1 MTHQADDSSSMK
13 ILIVDDDKKLCR
25 LVADYLEPM
34 GYEVEAAHNGN
45 RGLEMA
51 CEGNYHAVILD
62 VMMPQMDG
70 FEVLKR
76 LRRESDIPVLML
88 TARGEETDRI
98 VGLEMGADDYLPKTF
113 SSRELLARLRA
124 VTRRYALSERPVEP
138 ESTDTAVVFGNLH
151 IEESSRSA
159 LIDTRPL
166 NLTPIEYDL
175 LIRLAGSSG
184 RVLTRDQ
191 LLDAVAGRDYE
202 IFDRSIDVHI
212 SSLRRKLGED
222 PCNPRFIHTVRTVGY
237 MFKDPVRS
245 KLPPKQEMEWSKLKS
260 ATMAPAFLKISL
272 IGFSNPFSVPSRP
285 GTGIQAA
292 WALGLPS

>member
-1 MTHQADDSSSMK
+1 MK
-13 ILIVDDDKKLCR
+13 ILMIDDDKKLCR

-34 GYEVEAAHNGN
+34 GYEVASAHDGVS
-45 RGLEMA
+45 GLEMA
-51 CEGNYHAVILD
+51 LKDDFHAVILD

-124 VTRRYALSERPVEP
+124 VTRRYKVSERNAE
-138 ESTDTAVVFGNLH
+138 TAVKDQALVFGELH
-151 IEESSRSA
+151 IDINARTVRLNEKA
-159 LIDTRPL
+159 L

-175 LIRLAGSSG
+175 LASLAGAAG

-191 LLDAVAGRDYE
+191 LLDAVAGRSYE
-202 IFDRSIDVHI
+202 VFDRSVDVHI

-222 PCNPRFIHTVRTVGY
+222 PRNTRFIQTVRTAGY
-237 MFKDPVRS
+237 LFIAEEEETS
-245 KLPPKQEMEWSKLKS
+245 
-260 ATMAPAFLKISL
+260 
-272 IGFSNPFSVPSRP
+272 
-285 GTGIQAA
+285 
-292 WALGLPS
+292 

>member
-1 MTHQADDSSSMK
+1 MTPRAIEPSSIR
-13 ILIVDDDKKLCR
+13 ILIVDDDKRLCQ

-34 GYEVEAAHNGN
+34 GYEVEAAHNGAQ
-45 RGLEMA
+45 GMQMILE
-51 CEGNYHAVILD
+51 GDYQAVILD

-76 LRRESDIPVLML
+76 LRKESDIPVLML

-124 VTRRYALSERPVEP
+124 VTRRYSISEKQMGPADRDKALK
-138 ESTDTAVVFGNLH
+138 FGNLE
-151 IEESSRSA
+151 IEQSSRTVR
-159 LIDTRPL
+159 LDTKAL

-175 LIRLAGSSG
+175 LASLAGAAG

-191 LLDAVAGRDYE
+191 LLDAVAGRNYE
-202 IFDRSIDVHI
+202 VFDRSVDVHI

-222 PCNPRFIHTVRTVGY
+222 PRNPKFIQTVRTAGY
-237 MFKDPVRS
+237 MFK
-245 KLPPKQEMEWSKLKS
+245 
-260 ATMAPAFLKISL
+260 APEAQK
-272 IGFSNPFSVPSRP
+272 
-285 GTGIQAA
+285 A
-292 WALGLPS
+292 

>member
-1 MTHQADDSSSMK
+1 VANQETEPTKMK

-34 GYEVEAAHNGN
+34 GYDVEAAHNGSE
-45 RGLEMA
+45 GLEMILM
-51 CEGNYHAVILD
+51 GDYHAVILD

-76 LRRESDIPVLML
+76 LRRESNVPVLML

-124 VTRRYALSERPVEP
+124 VTRRHIVSERQAASVAKDK
-138 ESTDTAVVFGNLH
+138 SLIFGSLE
-151 IEESSRSA
+151 IEQSSRTVRQDE
-159 LIDTRPL
+159 IKL

-175 LIRLAGSSG
+175 LTSLAKSAG

-191 LLDAVAGRDYE
+191 LLDAVAGRSYDV
-202 IFDRSIDVHI
+202 FDRSVDVHI

-222 PCNPRFIHTVRTVGY
+222 PRNPTFIQTVRNAGY
-237 MFKDPVRS
+237 MFRGPED
-245 KLPPKQEMEWSKLKS
+245 KQS
-260 ATMAPAFLKISL
+260 
-272 IGFSNPFSVPSRP
+272 
-285 GTGIQAA
+285 
-292 WALGLPS
+292 